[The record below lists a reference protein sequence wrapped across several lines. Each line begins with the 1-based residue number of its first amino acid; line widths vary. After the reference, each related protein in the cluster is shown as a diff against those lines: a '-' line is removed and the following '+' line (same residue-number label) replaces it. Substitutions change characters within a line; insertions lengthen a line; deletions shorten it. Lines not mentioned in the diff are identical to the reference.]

1 MEERFKIACA
11 VHLILIKDDK
21 ILLQRRNNPNKH
33 GYGMLGMPAGHLEA
47 NENVYDAFKREMKEE
62 LGIDVTSCE
71 IVQIMN
77 LNGDTDVYDA
87 YFFTCDYSGI
97 IKNNESDNVKLLEW
111 VDINSDIEG
120 LMPYQKYALSKYLE
134 STDNKFTL
142 YGWDKCMTKR
152 M

>member
-1 MEERFKIACA
+1 M
-11 VHLILIKDDK
+11 IK
-21 ILLQRRNNPNKH
+21 
-33 GYGMLGMPAGHLEA
+33 LG
-47 NENVYDAFKREMKEE
+47 KEE
-62 LGIDVTSCE
+62 VFLKPIGLV
-71 IVQIMN
+71 
-77 LNGDTDVYDA
+77 
-87 YFFTCDYSGI
+87 F
-97 IKNNESDNVKLLEW
+97 KNNESDNVKLLEW